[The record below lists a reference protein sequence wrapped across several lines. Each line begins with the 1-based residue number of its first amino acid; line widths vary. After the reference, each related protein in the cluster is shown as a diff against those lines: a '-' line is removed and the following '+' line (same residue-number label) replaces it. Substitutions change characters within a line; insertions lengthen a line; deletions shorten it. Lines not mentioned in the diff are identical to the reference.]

1 VAGKKEVVLN
11 FKVCEQF
18 SEWLDLAAKQIDRPK
33 SQILRTCLLL
43 SLPSVMVNPSLVDH
57 TRLEDS
63 RFAIVCQ

>member
-1 VAGKKEVVLN
+1 MAGKKEVVLN

>member
-18 SEWLDLAAKQIDRPK
+18 SALFDLAAKQIDRPK

-43 SLPSVMVNPSLVDH
+43 SLPSVLVNPSLVDH
-57 TRLEDS
+57 TRLEDTK
-63 RFAIVCQ
+63 FKHVCQ

>member
-1 VAGKKEVVLN
+1 MAGTKEVVLN

-43 SLPSVMVNPSLVDH
+43 SLPSVLANPSLVDH
-57 TRLEDS
+57 ARLEDS
-63 RFAIVCQ
+63 RFAIFCQ

>member
-1 VAGKKEVVLN
+1 MAGKKEVVLN

-43 SLPSVMVNPSLVDH
+43 SLPSVLVNPSLVDH

>member
-1 VAGKKEVVLN
+1 MAGKKEVVLN

-63 RFAIVCQ
+63 RFAIFCQ